1 MGGPCGNL
9 PHQAEKSSY
18 KGIFFCLVRIERGY
32 RKGGTIGRLRIYS
45 HSLWDTIKKEI
56 PTLEPQF
63 ERIPRD
69 HESS

>member
-1 MGGPCGNL
+1 
-9 PHQAEKSSY
+9 
-18 KGIFFCLVRIERGY
+18 VRIERGY